1 MMDQTERTRVL
12 SDLVKINS
20 VNGNELE
27 VANYLRRLF
36 EQHGLTADV
45 QPFGEQRANLIVEVG
60 AGKPILGITGHMD
73 TVALGDEGKW
83 RHAPLSATIEGDRLY
98 GRGAADMKS
107 GLAAQVIA
115 LIELVESGTLTGH
128 VRFIATA
135 GEEYGTP
142 GANRLEEAGVAKD
155 LDALVVGEP
164 TSGNVIYAHSGSY
177 NYRIVS
183 TGQAVHSSEPERG
196 QNALEPLVDFA
207 LAERDLFFDVPD
219 DPCLGPLKH
228 SVTIIQGG
236 EQVNTIPD
244 YAELRGNIRPTLRFD
259 NDHVTARLQAAVDR
273 LNQEGAAHLTLE
285 VLHSWR
291 PVASDPNGD
300 FVKRALQAS
309 QEAFAKYS
317 GHATPELGVIHGA
330 TDASVFVKHHHDLPV
345 ILLGADDWNISHQVN
360 EYTTLSSFEATIEAY
375 KRLILA
381 FFE

>member
-45 QPFGEQRANLIVEVG
+45 QPFDEQRANLVVEVG

-155 LDALVVGEP
+155 LNALVVGEP

-207 LAERDLFFDVPD
+207 LAERNLFFDVPD

-244 YAELRGNIRPTLRFD
+244 YAELRGNIRPTMRFD

-291 PVASDPNGD
+291 PVASDPDGD

-309 QEAFAKYS
+309 QEAFAKYP

-375 KRLILA
+375 KCLIPA

>member
-36 EQHGLTADV
+36 EHHGLTADV

-309 QEAFAKYS
+309 QEAFAKYP
-317 GHATPELGVIHGA
+317 GHATPELEVIHGA

-375 KRLILA
+375 KRLIPA

>member
-142 GANRLEEAGVAKD
+142 GANRL
-155 LDALVVGEP
+155 
-164 TSGNVIYAHSGSY
+164 
-177 NYRIVS
+177 
-183 TGQAVHSSEPERG
+183 
-196 QNALEPLVDFA
+196 
-207 LAERDLFFDVPD
+207 
-219 DPCLGPLKH
+219 
-228 SVTIIQGG
+228 
-236 EQVNTIPD
+236 
-244 YAELRGNIRPTLRFD
+244 
-259 NDHVTARLQAAVDR
+259 
-273 LNQEGAAHLTLE
+273 
-285 VLHSWR
+285 
-291 PVASDPNGD
+291 
-300 FVKRALQAS
+300 
-309 QEAFAKYS
+309 
-317 GHATPELGVIHGA
+317 
-330 TDASVFVKHHHDLPV
+330 
-345 ILLGADDWNISHQVN
+345 
-360 EYTTLSSFEATIEAY
+360 
-375 KRLILA
+375 
-381 FFE
+381 

>member
-83 RHAPLSATIEGDRLY
+83 RHAPLSATIEGGRLY

-309 QEAFAKYS
+309 QEAFAKYP
-317 GHATPELGVIHGA
+317 GHATPELEVIHGA

-375 KRLILA
+375 KRLIPA

>member
-309 QEAFAKYS
+309 QEAFAKYP
-317 GHATPELGVIHGA
+317 GHATPELVVIHGA

-375 KRLILA
+375 KRLIPA

>member
-45 QPFGEQRANLIVEVG
+45 QPFGDKRANLIVEVG

-83 RHAPLSATIEGDRLY
+83 CHAPLSATIEGDRLY

-155 LDALVVGEP
+155 LNALVVGEP

-244 YAELRGNIRPTLRFD
+244 YAELRGNIRPTMRFD

-273 LNQEGAAHLTLE
+273 LNQEGATHLTLE

-309 QEAFAKYS
+309 QEAFAKYP
-317 GHATPELGVIHGA
+317 GHVTPELGVIHGA

-375 KRLILA
+375 KRLIPA

>member
-36 EQHGLTADV
+36 EQHGLMADV

>member
-36 EQHGLTADV
+36 GQHGLTADV

-309 QEAFAKYS
+309 QKAFAKYP

-330 TDASVFVKHHHDLPV
+330 TDASVFVRHNHDLPV

-375 KRLILA
+375 KRLIPA

>member
-83 RHAPLSATIEGDRLY
+83 RHAPLSATIEGGRLY

-309 QEAFAKYS
+309 QEACAKYP

-375 KRLILA
+375 KRLIPA

>member
-45 QPFGEQRANLIVEVG
+45 QPFGDKRANLIVEVG

-83 RHAPLSATIEGDRLY
+83 CHAPLSATIEGDRLY

-142 GANRLEEAGVAKD
+142 GANRLEEAGW
-155 LDALVVGEP
+155 
-164 TSGNVIYAHSGSY
+164 
-177 NYRIVS
+177 
-183 TGQAVHSSEPERG
+183 
-196 QNALEPLVDFA
+196 
-207 LAERDLFFDVPD
+207 
-219 DPCLGPLKH
+219 
-228 SVTIIQGG
+228 
-236 EQVNTIPD
+236 
-244 YAELRGNIRPTLRFD
+244 LRT
-259 NDHVTARLQAAVDR
+259 
-273 LNQEGAAHLTLE
+273 
-285 VLHSWR
+285 
-291 PVASDPNGD
+291 
-300 FVKRALQAS
+300 
-309 QEAFAKYS
+309 
-317 GHATPELGVIHGA
+317 
-330 TDASVFVKHHHDLPV
+330 
-345 ILLGADDWNISHQVN
+345 
-360 EYTTLSSFEATIEAY
+360 
-375 KRLILA
+375 
-381 FFE
+381 

>member
-375 KRLILA
+375 KRLIPA

>member
-309 QEAFAKYS
+309 QEAFAKYPWM
-317 GHATPELGVIHGA
+317 TPELGVIHGA

>member
-155 LDALVVGEP
+155 LAALVVGEP

-309 QEAFAKYS
+309 QEAFAKYP
-317 GHATPELGVIHGA
+317 GHATLELEVIHGA

-375 KRLILA
+375 KRLIPA

>member
-1 MMDQTERTRVL
+1 
-12 SDLVKINS
+12 
-20 VNGNELE
+20 
-27 VANYLRRLF
+27 
-36 EQHGLTADV
+36 
-45 QPFGEQRANLIVEVG
+45 
-60 AGKPILGITGHMD
+60 
-73 TVALGDEGKW
+73 
-83 RHAPLSATIEGDRLY
+83 
-98 GRGAADMKS
+98 MKS

-155 LDALVVGEP
+155 LNSLVVGEP

-207 LAERDLFFDVPD
+207 LAERNLFFDVPD

-244 YAELRGNIRPTLRFD
+244 YAELRGEHPPHD
-259 NDHVTARLQAAVDR
+259 
-273 LNQEGAAHLTLE
+273 
-285 VLHSWR
+285 
-291 PVASDPNGD
+291 
-300 FVKRALQAS
+300 AL
-309 QEAFAKYS
+309 
-317 GHATPELGVIHGA
+317 
-330 TDASVFVKHHHDLPV
+330 
-345 ILLGADDWNISHQVN
+345 
-360 EYTTLSSFEATIEAY
+360 
-375 KRLILA
+375 
-381 FFE
+381 

>member
-83 RHAPLSATIEGDRLY
+83 RHAPLSATIEGGRLY

-309 QEAFAKYS
+309 QEAFAKYP
-317 GHATPELGVIHGA
+317 GHATPEFGVIHGA

-375 KRLILA
+375 KRLIPA

>member
-309 QEAFAKYS
+309 QEAFAKYP
-317 GHATPELGVIHGA
+317 GHATPELEVIHGA

-375 KRLILA
+375 KRLIPA

>member
-1 MMDQTERTRVL
+1 MDQTERTRVL

-36 EQHGLTADV
+36 EQHGLMADV

-291 PVASDPNGD
+291 PVASDPDGD

-309 QEAFAKYS
+309 QEAFAKYP
-317 GHATPELGVIHGA
+317 GHATPGLGVIHGA

-375 KRLILA
+375 KRLIPA

>member
-1 MMDQTERTRVL
+1 MDQTERTRVL

-83 RHAPLSATIEGDRLY
+83 RHAPLSATIEGGRLY

-309 QEAFAKYS
+309 QEAFAKYP
-317 GHATPELGVIHGA
+317 GHATPELEVIHGA

-375 KRLILA
+375 KRLIPA